1 MVYCMIGISM
11 AANGCHGLRPGA
23 EIALVLKYY
32 HMEKILVAVDAAQ
45 NNGKLMEFACYIA
58 RLTHSGLTG
67 IFLEEEVKP
76 EISLWATYA
85 NALQMTGAEN
95 QSVVAQQYAIN
106 QEAFKWAC
114 RSAGVSHT
122 LQTSAS
128 VGDLISESRF
138 ADLMLLD
145 AGAWQSDDPE
155 AEVADWVR
163 NVLSQSECPVMVAP
177 RSLEEIEEIIF
188 TYDGSASAVF
198 AIRQFTYLFP
208 QLADRKAIV
217 LQVSET
223 EGEVVS
229 GREQIGSLLKMHY
242 SGIGFHVIQGKA
254 STALHQYLRG
264 RKNALVVMGA
274 FGRNGFSGYFRPSTA
289 ELLLAQ
295 MRLPLFIA
303 HP

>member
-1 MVYCMIGISM
+1 
-11 AANGCHGLRPGA
+11 
-23 EIALVLKYY
+23 
-32 HMEKILVAVDAAQ
+32 MEKILVAVDAAH
-45 NNGKLMEFACYIA
+45 NNDKLMDFACYIA

-67 IFLEEEVKP
+67 VFLEEEVKP

-85 NALQMTGAEN
+85 NALQMAGAEN
-95 QSVVAQQYAIN
+95 QSATAQQYAVN

-114 RSAGVSHT
+114 RVAGISHT
-122 LQTSAS
+122 LQVAAS
-128 VGDLISESRF
+128 VNELVAESRF
-138 ADLMLLD
+138 ADLLLMD
-145 AGAWQSDDPE
+145 TGVWDSDDPE
-155 AEVADWVR
+155 AEVSDQVR
-163 NVLSQSECPVMVAP
+163 QVLTHSECPVLIAP
-177 RSLEEIEEIIF
+177 RSFEEIEEIIF

-217 LQVSET
+217 LQVSEN
-223 EGEVVS
+223 EDEVVS
-229 GREQIGSLLKMHY
+229 GKEQIGSLLKMHY

-274 FGRNGFSGYFRPSTA
+274 FGRHGFSGYFRPSTA

-295 MRLPLFIA
+295 MRLPLFVA
-303 HP
+303 HT